1 MNLKNYINDDVT
13 FDGFL
18 NNIIERKKQND
29 DAIIIPMLELS
40 YVYIVIWKNWK
51 GQYKL
56 WRKKTKR
63 YSKVY
68 SILTLKQ
75 WIWIVKYT

>member
-1 MNLKNYINDDVT
+1 MMNLKNYINDDVT

-40 YVYIVIWKNWK
+40 YVYIVI
-51 GQYKL
+51 
-56 WRKKTKR
+56 
-63 YSKVY
+63 
-68 SILTLKQ
+68 
-75 WIWIVKYT
+75 